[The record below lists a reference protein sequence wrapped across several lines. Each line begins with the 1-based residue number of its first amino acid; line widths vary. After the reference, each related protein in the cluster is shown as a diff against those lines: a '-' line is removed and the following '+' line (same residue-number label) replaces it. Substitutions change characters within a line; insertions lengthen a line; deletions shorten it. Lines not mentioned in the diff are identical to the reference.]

1 MWGWFRTAA
10 NEKRS
15 DSFGAAHRLEEGYPG
30 NVNALLSINMTV
42 LQATVSAV

>member
-10 NEKRS
+10 DEKRS
-15 DSFGAAHRLEEGYPG
+15 DSFGVAHRLEEGYPG
-30 NVNALLSINMTV
+30 SANALLSINMTV